1 MHNFFT
7 SSSISAVSLLTICD
21 SRGKIGVGFGWLFI
35 FLHWCFLVLRYS
47 VCFVS
52 IWCVYLYLV
61 QCSSQ
66 LFVFWFE
73 RSCRI
78 GLVHFIPSFYDILS
92 SLADMGELEPLFV
105 GTVTTLQALVA
116 FNASVCSDLAV
127 CLSCVCLVL
136 FHISMLVIPM
146 DFTEYLTF
154 SVVLSG
160 YIASSL
166 DTV

>member
-1 MHNFFT
+1 MFFGLG
-7 SSSISAVSLLTICD
+7 ALAEL
-21 SRGKIGVGFGWLFI
+21 G
-35 FLHWCFLVLRYS
+35 LVL
-47 VCFVS
+47 
-52 IWCVYLYLV
+52 
-61 QCSSQ
+61 
-66 LFVFWFE
+66 
-73 RSCRI
+73 
-78 GLVHFIPSFYDILS
+78 FIPSFYDMLS

-136 FHISMLVIPM
+136 FHTSSSMLVITM

-154 SVVLSG
+154 SVVSSG
-160 YIASSL
+160 YIVSSL